1 MGYALKVNFE
11 NAPPITIPV
20 AYGDVYYDD
29 SVSRY
34 CIKVTREEFL
44 SACEAVNYTFYPFGL
59 NMVTLAP
66 SYWGTNVEN
75 RPHGY
80 VDYMYAGNIPK
91 YPVTID
97 FGKNNFG
104 AAIKYKLNDIRAGH
118 LYFNDTLFSG
128 GAGYSQFF
136 GYFGFRCTYNDE
148 ECILFAEQSTG
159 LIQQYDFDKNIRK
172 RGLPIDGMPL
182 RQTQS
187 SSTFD
192 VTKSIKVGIY
202 NSSENKVVEW
212 ATYTA
217 DSELLENNIT
227 NDIRVLIYDS
237 EVSKSKEFFN
247 NAPPP
252 GPEPVDTNPYAPG
265 GTSGTGGGKGR
276 FDTSSDPVDFPGLP
290 TLSASRCGLITMFN
304 PSVPELQQLS
314 TKMWS
319 KDFFD
324 NVTKLISNPIDII
337 VALTIV
343 PVSPPVSGREEVIA
357 GLLSTGVTMNVVSSQ
372 YMSFSCGAYTVE
384 NFYDAA
390 LDYAPYTKASIY
402 LPYIGVRQLNVDEIM
417 GATLEIKYNID
428 LFTGACVAMI
438 KVNNAVLYSFDGN
451 IATQIPVNAANY
463 ASLYSSLIQG
473 VASIATTAVTGG
485 ATAPSLAAQ
494 AASFAVNAVT
504 SSKPTIQ
511 RAGGITGSNGL
522 MAIQTPFLIFEIPR
536 QSLPDSQQVYTGYPS
551 NITYK
556 LADLSG
562 FTQVSDI
569 HLDGIPATSEE
580 LTEIERLLKEGVI
593 I

>member
-1 MGYALKVNFE
+1 MAYSIKVTYE
-11 NAPPITIPV
+11 NAPDMTFPV
-20 AYGDVYYDD
+20 VEGNTAFLWQDG
-29 SVSRY
+29 R
-34 CIKVTREEFL
+34 IKVTVTKEEILAAFA
-44 SACEAVNYTFYPFGL
+44 SVNYILYPFSS
-59 NMVTLAP
+59 NMVTNSNTEWGSKSTEHGSVDSFYTGFSP
-66 SYWGTNVEN
+66 SE
-75 RPHGY
+75 
-80 VDYMYAGNIPK
+80 
-91 YPVTID
+91 VTTIN
-97 FGKNNFG
+97 FGANNFG
-104 AAIKYKLNDIRAGH
+104 ANVKYVWRAIR
-118 LYFNDTLFSG
+118 SG
-128 GAGYSQFF
+128 GTYANDLQIGVNSIGWSQPFLNSVFVHFNYEGKWHIMACRLDGAAYTGVPLQQTQYTGQNCIISGFQPGRVEDNIVKEWAKVTLNPERCALKIVDAPYLDLGTSDMFDAGIKAADAFF
-136 GYFGFRCTYNDE
+136 GNT
-148 ECILFAEQSTG
+148 I
-159 LIQQYDFDKNIRK
+159 
-172 RGLPIDGMPL
+172 
-182 RQTQS
+182 
-187 SSTFD
+187 
-192 VTKSIKVGIY
+192 
-202 NSSENKVVEW
+202 
-212 ATYTA
+212 
-217 DSELLENNIT
+217 
-227 NDIRVLIYDS
+227 
-237 EVSKSKEFFN
+237 
-247 NAPPP
+247 P
-252 GPEPVDTNPYAPG
+252 GPGPGPSDNPYAPG

-304 PSVPELQQLS
+304 PTVSELQQLS

-357 GLLSTGVTMNVVSSQ
+357 GLLSTGVSMNVVSSQ
-372 YMSFSCGAYTVE
+372 YMSFSCGTYTVE

-390 LDYAPYTKASIY
+390 LDYAPYTKVSIY

-580 LTEIERLLKEGVI
+580 LTEIERLLKDGVI